1 MSGDKEPL
9 VRNIR
14 IPMVIPTHLHGTG
27 ADDATL
33 VVTVRGNHLNPRTRE
48 MSTAAQ
54 PQLSSYKKIHDSQA
68 ILKFILQVKD
78 ARDGFCS
85 SLSPV

>member
-14 IPMVIPTHLHGTG
+14 IPMVIPSHLHGTG

-33 VVTVRGNHLNPRTRE
+33 VVTVRGNHLNPSESKDSRV

-54 PQLSSYKKIHDSQA
+54 PQLSSYRKIHDSHGY
-68 ILKFILQVKD
+68 LVKVNNCGLRKED
-78 ARDGFCS
+78 
-85 SLSPV
+85 SLR